1 METCCHCVFT
11 VFSMMYAARKAAAVF
26 WVLREVDL
34 LSLKRFMKSI
44 DGIAA
49 GYTDSGNLFLVIDKA
64 GL

>member
-1 METCCHCVFT
+1 
-11 VFSMMYAARKAAAVF
+11 MMYAARKAAAVF